1 MAQVKLE
8 IGGRS
13 FMVSCQDGEEKHL
26 SKLGAMVDAKTRE
39 AGDPA
44 RLTESRMLLFVSL
57 LLADELHAAKN
68 TKKNEP
74 APQAAI
80 PAAGPATGPAT
91 GKPEQA
97 KSADDERALLALEK
111 LADRAEAFANS
122 LEHSANH
129 P

>member
-13 FMVSCQDGEEKHL
+13 FMVTCQDGEEEHL
-26 SKLGAMVDAKTRE
+26 GKLGAMVDAKAGE

-44 RLTESRMLLFVSL
+44 GLTESRMLLFTSL
-57 LLADELHAAKN
+57 LLADELHG
-68 TKKNEP
+68 TKTAQGNSP
-74 APQAAI
+74 TPQAAI
-80 PAAGPATGPAT
+80 PPAN
-91 GKPEQA
+91 KPQKTNDAE
-97 KSADDERALLALEK
+97 DERVLLALEK

-122 LEHSANH
+122 LEQGANN

>member
-13 FMVSCQDGEEKHL
+13 FMVTCQDGEEEHL
-26 SKLGAMVDAKTRE
+26 GKLGAMVDAKTRE
-39 AGDPA
+39 SGDPA

-57 LLADELHAAKN
+57 LLADELHAAKS
-68 TKKNEP
+68 TKGNEP

-80 PAAGPATGPAT
+80 PSTA
-91 GKPEQA
+91 KQDKA

>member
-13 FMVSCQDGEEKHL
+13 FLVTCQDGEEEHL
-26 SKLGAMVDAKTRE
+26 GKLGAIVDTKTRE

-44 RLTESRMLLFVSL
+44 GLTESRMLLFTSL
-57 LLADELHAAKN
+57 LLADELHGMKN
-68 TKKNEP
+68 TPPNEP

-80 PAAGPATGPAT
+80 PAT
-91 GKPEQA
+91 GKPQ
-97 KSADDERALLALEK
+97 KSADVEDERVILALEK

-122 LEHSANH
+122 LEHSDNR

>member
-13 FMVSCQDGEEKHL
+13 FMVTCQDGEEEHL
-26 SKLGAMVDAKTRE
+26 GKLGAMVDAKAGE

-44 RLTESRMLLFVSL
+44 GLTESRMLLFTSL
-57 LLADELHAAKN
+57 LLADELHG
-68 TKKNEP
+68 TKKIKGNEP
-74 APQAAI
+74 APQPAI
-80 PAAGPATGPAT
+80 PPTA
-91 GKPEQA
+91 KPHKTNDAE
-97 KSADDERALLALEK
+97 DERVLLALEK

-122 LEHSANH
+122 LEQSGNN

>member
-13 FMVSCQDGEEKHL
+13 FMVTCQDGEEEHL
-26 SKLGAMVDAKTRE
+26 GKLGAMVDAKAGE

-44 RLTESRMLLFVSL
+44 GLTESRMLLFTSL
-57 LLADELHAAKN
+57 LLADELHGTKN
-68 TKKNEP
+68 KQGNSPT
-74 APQAAI
+74 PQAAI
-80 PAAGPATGPAT
+80 P
-91 GKPEQA
+91 
-97 KSADDERALLALEK
+97 SANNPPKTDDAEDERVLLALEK

-122 LEHSANH
+122 LEQTGNV

>member
-13 FMVSCQDGEEKHL
+13 FMVACQDGEEEHL
-26 SKLGAMVDAKTRE
+26 GKLGAMVDDKARDS
-39 AGDPA
+39 GDPA
-44 RLTESRMLLFVSL
+44 RLTENRMLLFTSL
-57 LLADELHAAKN
+57 LLADELYAAKN
-68 TKKNEP
+68 TKGNEP

-80 PAAGPATGPAT
+80 PAT
-91 GKPEQA
+91 GKPDKS
-97 KSADDERALLALEK
+97 KSADDEQALLALEK